1 MVSISSSVQAG
12 EASQEKPMQEIAP
25 ESMSATEERDVNRN
39 IDCATYA
46 RVAVGCGEVGMEL
59 WVVPMSHPRHDHLEQ
74 AKEKKVFTEFQNLF
88 NVLHNILPVLR
99 FLRCCGRLKVCEVT
113 GGDLKRKSI

>member
-25 ESMSATEERDVNRN
+25 ESMSATEERDVNLN

-59 WVVPMSHPRHDHLEQ
+59 WVVPMSHPRHDHL
-74 AKEKKVFTEFQNLF
+74 KRSKKK
-88 NVLHNILPVLR
+88 
-99 FLRCCGRLKVCEVT
+99 RL
-113 GGDLKRKSI
+113 S

>member
-25 ESMSATEERDVNRN
+25 ESMSATEEQGVNRN

-59 WVVPMSHPRHDHLEQ
+59 WVVPMSHPRHDHLKR
-74 AKEKKVFTEFQNLF
+74 AKKKCFHSISKPFQC
-88 NVLHNILPVLR
+88 PP
-99 FLRCCGRLKVCEVT
+99 
-113 GGDLKRKSI
+113 